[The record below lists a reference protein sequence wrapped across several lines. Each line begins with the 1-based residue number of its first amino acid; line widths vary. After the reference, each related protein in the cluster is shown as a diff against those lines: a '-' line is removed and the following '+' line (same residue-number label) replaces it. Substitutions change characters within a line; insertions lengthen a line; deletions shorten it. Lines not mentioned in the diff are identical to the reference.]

1 MQEVQEALKSE
12 NEIVVY
18 ADVREAA
25 SKVVSILKNRC
36 RVREQQLITGD
47 YILSKHVAAERKAC
61 DDFLQSIVDGR
72 LFSQLIELKKS
83 FRIPLLIIE
92 GETLFN
98 SERKIHPNAIRGAIA
113 SIATEMGIPIIWTKN
128 QLETAEML
136 YTIAKREQTDRKKS
150 VAIRV
155 KKRFMS
161 PNQIQEFLVSGLPK
175 ISTAT
180 AKKLLKHFGSPDKIF
195 TASETDLR
203 NVEGIG
209 EKLARKIRYIITKK
223 YEKSILED

>member
-1 MQEVQEALKSE
+1 MPSDD
-12 NEIVVY
+12 IVIY
-18 ADVREAA
+18 ADVRELN

-36 RVREQQLITGD
+36 QVREQQLITGD

-72 LFSQLIELKKS
+72 LFSQLTELKNS

-98 SERKIHPNAIRGAIA
+98 GERKIHPNAIRGAVA
-113 SIATEMGIPIIWTKN
+113 SIATEFGVPIIWTKN

-136 YTIAKREQTDRKKS
+136 YTIAKREQTDRRKS
-150 VAIRV
+150 VAIRI

-161 PNQIQEFLVSGLPK
+161 SNQIQEFLVSGLPK

-180 AKKLLKHFGSPDKIF
+180 ARKLLKHFGSPEGIF
-195 TASETDLR
+195 TASESELK
-203 NVEGIG
+203 NVEGVG
-209 EKLARKIRYIITKK
+209 EKLAKKMRLILTKK